1 MPFDNNIF
9 AEVRAAVKRDM
20 YSGQVNVNKEMQ
32 RTFRDAGAQQ
42 QLPETTN
49 RRTSA
54 PARARARTPA
64 TV

>member
-1 MPFDNNIF
+1 MPFDKNIF

-20 YSGQVNVNKEMQ
+20 YSGRVNVNEEQQ
-32 RTFRDAGAQQ
+32 RAFRDVAAQQ
-42 QLPETTN
+42 HLPETKN

-54 PARARARTPA
+54 PARARARPIA